1 MPSAIFPG
9 LLLTAALA
17 LTALEVGATT
27 STSELAEELNALRQ
41 EKRQLEREVAQ
52 YRASI
57 DLLRANGA
65 SGINSASLQSLSE
78 EAGRTRARIKSLSER
93 EQALIGELGTLP
105 GTSATALDPAA
116 AEVARLTQ
124 LLNAHYSNTSAVPVD
139 PPASQAGSAAALPSV
154 EITSDKVLLT
164 GAEGVA
170 AITLVSERL
179 PAASS
184 SGQTR
189 QVDIVFNVETRRG
202 GELVS
207 SRNYSLRA
215 LGNGQ
220 YVGKLVLEAGEI
232 RVAVRSDTWRVQL
245 DEAATGE
252 FLVTL
257 HTPVGG
263 QPRLHL
269 ISVEELLATRWDNI
283 PSWLPPIGASPGR
296 S

>member
-1 MPSAIFPG
+1 MMRLPKLRG
-9 LLLTAALA
+9 LVLALA
-17 LTALEVGATT
+17 LAAGDIAAITAPTD
-27 STSELAEELNALRQ
+27 LADELNALRQ
-41 EKRQLEREVAQ
+41 ERRQLEREVAQ

-65 SGINSASLQSLSE
+65 GGIDSARLQSLSE
-78 EAGRTRARIKSLSER
+78 EAGRTRARILALTER
-93 EQALIGELGTLP
+93 EQQLISELH
-105 GTSATALDPAA
+105 SAEGSHTAALDPAA

-124 LLNAHYSNTSAVPVD
+124 LLNAHYRNEEAPDMASAD
-139 PPASQAGSAAALPSV
+139 AAAADTDPALPTV
-154 EITSDKVLLT
+154 KLAADRILLT

-170 AITLVSERL
+170 AINLVSERL
-179 PAASS
+179 PDPSS
-184 SGQTR
+184 SGQAR

-220 YVGKLVLEAGEI
+220 YVGKLVLEAGDI
-232 RVAVRSDTWRVQL
+232 RVAVRSDEWRVEL
-245 DEAATGE
+245 DEAGTGE
-252 FLVTL
+252 YLVTL
-257 HTPVGG
+257 HAPAAGK
-263 QPRLHL
+263 PLLHL
-269 ISVEELLATRWDNI
+269 IPVDELLATRWSNI